1 MGSVFDVLMHWL
13 SIFADALSKH
23 WTNDQL
29 SGSLMIK
36 TKKGVKRKADT
47 TTPGALI
54 HASSPYDPT
63 FEVSASIKAQAKQL
77 VADGRAVKKVRKDSF
92 DDSKSYKQE
101 GATAPLDYCREI
113 LKELF
118 GKKHAVRCQGFE
130 LRVIRF

>member
-1 MGSVFDVLMHWL
+1 MNE
-13 SIFADALSKH
+13 FADALSKH
-23 WTNDQL
+23 WPNDQL
-29 SGSLMIK
+29 SGSLMMLQ

-101 GATAPLDYCREI
+101 GATAPLDYCREV

-118 GKKHAVRCQGFE
+118 GKKHAVRTWIFE
-130 LRVIRF
+130 LRVRKEVMLLNKT